1 MMMKNVFKAVVC
13 LCCVFTSLSAQER
26 VVELTNPDESCTSIA
41 AGKLATADGSV
52 MTSQTCDGTSRTWME
67 VVPAHDWPDTA
78 KVDIY
83 WDLRHTESKNDRLG
97 VILKGSIPQVPHTF
111 AYLNTGY
118 PCMNEKQ
125 LAMGETTIV
134 GRKELRNPKGLFHIE
149 DLQGIALQR
158 CSTAREAVLLM
169 GRLAEQYG
177 YRDGGECLTVAD
189 KKELWFFEITGAG
202 PDDPSALWV
211 ARRIPDDHVTVSA
224 NTPRISD
231 VDFKDKDNFMYS
243 KGLKEK
249 ALKLGY
255 WDGKEPFKFWKVIHE
270 TGKKPFTIRD
280 FFVLKTLA
288 PSLDLTMDMEELPLS
303 VKPDRQV
310 SLADINR
317 LLRETYE
324 GTEWDM
330 TKDIMI
336 TKKIKDKDG
345 IERDTTYKS
354 PLAQN
359 WMTNDMLEF
368 LNAQRGEERKIEKQ
382 RTISVVWCSY
392 SFVIQCRDWLPDA
405 VGGVCWWS
413 EDNPGESPR
422 VPLFAGMTD
431 VPESFKVCG
440 HKRYRPDAA
449 LWTYRRTNR
458 LAQVSWGHGR
468 KLIEPAVLSFEQ
480 KAADE
485 MPLIEN
491 KVSALI
497 KEGKE
502 EEAKAYLTRY
512 SSDFIYSTLRCWE
525 EMEGELWHKFGRGF

>member
-13 LCCVFTSLSAQER
+13 LCCVVTSLSAQER

-97 VILKGSIPQVPHTF
+97 VILKGFIPQVPHTF

-491 KVSALI
+491 KVSTLI
-497 KEGKE
+497 KEDKE

>member
-13 LCCVFTSLSAQER
+13 LCCVVTSLSAQER

-405 VGGVCWWS
+405 IGGVCWWS

-491 KVSALI
+491 KVSTLI

>member
-1 MMMKNVFKAVVC
+1 MMKEKVYKAIAC
-13 LCCVFTSLSAQER
+13 LCCVVTSLSAQDR

-41 AGKLATADGSV
+41 AGKLATDDGSV

-67 VVPAHDWPDTA
+67 IVPAQNWPDTA
-78 KVDIY
+78 KLDIY

-97 VILKGSIPQVPHTF
+97 VKLKGSIPQVSYTF

-202 PDDPSALWV
+202 PEDMRALGG

-231 VDFKDKDNFMYS
+231 VDFKDEDNYMYS
-243 KGLKEK
+243 EGLKEK
-249 ALKLGY
+249 ARKLGY

-270 TGKKPFTIRD
+270 TGKKPFTVRD

-288 PSLDLTMDMEELPLS
+288 PSLNLTMDMEELPLS
-303 VKPDRQV
+303 VKPERKV
-310 SLADINR
+310 SLADMNR

-330 TKDIMI
+330 TKDMMV
-336 TKKIKDKDG
+336 TKKINDKDG
-345 IERDTTYKS
+345 TECDTTYKS

-359 WMTNDMLEF
+359 WMTNDMFEF
-368 LNAQRGEERKIEKQ
+368 LNAQRGEKKIGKQ
-382 RTISVVWCSY
+382 RTISVVWCAY
-392 SFVIQCRDWLPDA
+392 SFVIQCRDWLPDE

-480 KAADE
+480 KAVDE

-497 KEGKE
+497 QEGKKD
-502 EEAKAYLTRY
+502 EAQAYLTRY
-512 SSDFIYSTLRCWE
+512 SFDFIYSTLRCWE
-525 EMEGELWHKFGRGF
+525 EMEGQLWHKFGRGF

>member
-1 MMMKNVFKAVVC
+1 MKKKVYTAFIC
-13 LCCVFTSLSAQER
+13 LCCAVVSLFAQER
-26 VVELTNPDESCTSIA
+26 VVELTNPNESCTSIA
-41 AGKLATADGSV
+41 AGKLATTDGSV

-67 VVPAHDWPDTA
+67 VVPAQNWSDTA
-78 KVDIY
+78 KLDLY

-97 VILKGSIPQVPHTF
+97 VKLKGSIPQVPYTF

-189 KKELWFFEITGAG
+189 KRELWFFEITGAG
-202 PDDPSALWV
+202 PEDMGALWV

-231 VDFKDKDNFMYS
+231 VDFGDKDNYMYS
-243 KGLKEK
+243 EGLKEK
-249 ALKLGY
+249 ARKLGY

-288 PSLDLTMDMEELPLS
+288 PSLNLTMDMEELPLS
-303 VKPDRQV
+303 VKPEQNV
-310 SLADINR
+310 SLADMNR

-330 TKDIMI
+330 TKDMMV
-336 TKKIKDKDG
+336 TKKIKDKDRT
-345 IERDTTYKS
+345 ERDTIYKS

-359 WMTNDMLEF
+359 WMTNDMFEF
-368 LNAQRGEERKIEKQ
+368 LNAQRGEKKIEKQ
-382 RTISVVWCSY
+382 RTISVVWCAY
-392 SFVIQCRDWLPDA
+392 SFVIQCRDWLPDE

-422 VPLFAGMTD
+422 VPLFAGVTD
-431 VPESFKVCG
+431 VPERFKVCG

-497 KEGKE
+497 REGKKD
-502 EEAKAYLTRY
+502 EAQAYLTRY
-512 SSDFIYSTLRCWE
+512 SFDFIYSTLRCWE
-525 EMEGELWHKFGRGF
+525 EMEGQLWHKFGRGF